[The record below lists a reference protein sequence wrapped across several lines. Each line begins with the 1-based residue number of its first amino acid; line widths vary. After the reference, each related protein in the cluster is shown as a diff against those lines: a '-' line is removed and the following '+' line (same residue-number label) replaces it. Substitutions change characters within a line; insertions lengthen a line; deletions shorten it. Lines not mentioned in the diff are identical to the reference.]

1 MDYVI
6 IAFRSRTHT
15 IKFAE
20 ELRKRGI
27 PSEIVNT
34 PKQAYVGCGLSVKVN
49 KRYFPIAKRFVV
61 RFVRGIFY
69 PAQQRQDREKRVIQA
84 KKDCKL
90 RRFMVK

>member
-49 KRYFPIAKRFVV
+49 KRYFLIAKRLVAGLSFDS
-61 RFVRGIFY
+61 FAGFFILLSNG
-69 PAQQRQDREKRVIQA
+69 KT
-84 KKDCKL
+84 
-90 RRFMVK
+90 VKSV